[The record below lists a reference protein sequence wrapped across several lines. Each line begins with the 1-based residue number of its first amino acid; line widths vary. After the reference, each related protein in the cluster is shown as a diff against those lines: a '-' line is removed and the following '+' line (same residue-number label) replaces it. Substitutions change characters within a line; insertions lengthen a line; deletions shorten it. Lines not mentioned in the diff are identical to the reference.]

1 MAKFQHF
8 FCLIF
13 ASFLFLFVSVLH
25 LIRIL
30 HVSVPFGAFSI
41 WANNKEKV
49 FAIFILLTQD
59 HLSFHQFF
67 GRSRSVLQKYAPNYT
82 LYRETCFIHLVGRRL
97 ATVRAPN
104 ASIFCIPR
112 LIWSSGLEI
121 AIFVPKYIAYIVVCC
136 VCVVLMLITS
146 PTARASSQQQIQ
158 QTITQHK
165 T

>member
-1 MAKFQHF
+1 M
-8 FCLIF
+8 
-13 ASFLFLFVSVLH
+13 FLFH
-25 LIRIL
+25 LVHSQFGQTTRKKF
-30 HVSVPFGAFSI
+30 SPFSYSSRKTTCHFISFS
-41 WANNKEKV
+41 AD
-49 FAIFILLTQD
+49 LGQCC
-59 HLSFHQFF
+59 
-67 GRSRSVLQKYAPNYT
+67 KYAPNYT